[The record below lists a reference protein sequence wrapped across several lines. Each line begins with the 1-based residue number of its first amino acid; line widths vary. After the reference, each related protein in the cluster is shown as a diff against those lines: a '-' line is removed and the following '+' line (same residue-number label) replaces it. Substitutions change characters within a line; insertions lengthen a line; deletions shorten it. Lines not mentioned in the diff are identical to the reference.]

1 MKKHKQI
8 ILLTLFT
15 LYILIPF
22 DAYSQDIF
30 SLKGRWEGEMEI
42 PGTPL
47 EFNVDFSQLSDGS
60 WKGDISIP
68 AQMAKDLPLS
78 DISIS
83 GDIVTF
89 KIRGVPGDPTFKGKF
104 NETGKKIT
112 GDLIQSGQTF
122 PFHLESSADPTT
134 VVKESLLGFD
144 KIIEDALKTFDVP
157 GLALAIVK
165 EDQVVYAKG
174 FGYRDIENKL
184 PVTPDTLMAIGSS
197 TKAFTTYAMG
207 TLVDQGKL
215 EWDTPVRKFIPW
227 FRLKDTFMIER
238 LTPRDMVTHRSGLPR
253 HDLVWY
259 NNFTSSREE
268 MVRSLAHLQPSADLR
283 ERFQYN
289 NLMFLTSGY
298 LIETLTGKKWEDSI
312 RMLVFEPLDMKRSNF
327 SVEDSQKDADF
338 ALPYRENDGKIE
350 KIPFRNISTIG
361 PAGSIN
367 SCVNEMSH
375 WLIVHLN
382 QGKFQGKQLINPST
396 LQDMHLAHMPTGATP
411 TRPEISPANYGMGWF
426 VDNYR
431 GHRRFHHG
439 GNIDGFSAM
448 VSMLPH
454 DGLGF
459 VVLTNM
465 NGTGLPELIIRH
477 AADRILGLDPID
489 WLGEA
494 AKRREEGEEA
504 AEEAEQKKEIRKKT
518 GTKPS
523 HKLGDYTG
531 DYENPGYGILK
542 VELNSLGL
550 QFTFNKITTPLEH
563 WHYDT
568 FNGKKAADPTFED
581 MKLTF
586 RTDANGNIAAIAA
599 PFEPTVDEIIFSKK
613 PDARMFDPEYLKKF
627 IGDYELVGQ
636 TLTVTLKG
644 NTLTVQIPGQPV
656 LELVPDLGGEFYL
669 KEVKVI
675 SLAFIEDEQGKVTG
689 LELYQPDGTYTA
701 TKNKPEVRK

>member
-1 MKKHKQI
+1 MRKNTQTIFLCLFILFI
-8 ILLTLFT
+8 IVPTN
-15 LYILIPF
+15 P
-22 DAYSQDIF
+22 YSENNF
-30 SLKGRWEGEMEI
+30 SLEGRWEGKIEI

-47 EFNVDFSQLSDGS
+47 DFNIDFSQLPDGS

-78 DISIS
+78 DISLS
-83 GDIVTF
+83 DQNVTF
-89 KIRGVPGDPTFKGKF
+89 KISGVPGDPTFKGTF
-104 NETGKKIT
+104 NETGTKIT
-112 GDLIQSGQTF
+112 GELMQGGQTF
-122 PFHLESSADPTT
+122 PFFLESSADPTIA
-134 VVKESLLGFD
+134 VKEALQGFD
-144 KIIEDALKTFDVP
+144 EVIAEALKTFNVP
-157 GLALAIVK
+157 GMALAIVK
-165 EDQVVYAKG
+165 EDRIVFAQG
-174 FGYRDIENKL
+174 FGFRDVENKL
-184 PVTPDTLMAIGSS
+184 PVTPNTLMAIGSS

-207 TLVDQGKL
+207 ILVDQGKL
-215 EWDTPVRKFIPW
+215 EWDAPVRNFIPW
-227 FRLKDTFMIER
+227 FRLQDTFMSER
-238 LTPRDMVTHRSGLPR
+238 ITPRDMVTHRSGLPR

-268 MVRSLAHLQPSADLR
+268 LVRSLAHLQPSADLR

-312 RMLVFEPLDMKRSNF
+312 QTLVFEPLAMKRSNF
-327 SVEDSQKDADF
+327 SVEDSQKDDDY
-338 ALPYRENDGKIE
+338 ALPYRDNDGKIE

-375 WLIVHLN
+375 WLMVHLN
-382 QGKFQGKQLINPST
+382 QGKFQGEQLINPST

-411 TRPEISPANYGMGWF
+411 TRPEISPADYGMGWF

-431 GHRRFHHG
+431 GYRRFHHG

-448 VSMLPH
+448 VSMLPQ
-454 DGLGF
+454 DGVGF

-465 NGTGLPELIIRH
+465 NGTGLPELLIRH
-477 AADRILGLDPID
+477 ASDRILGLETID

-504 AEEAEQKKEIRKKT
+504 AEQAEEKKEIRRKT
-518 GTKPS
+518 GTKTS
-523 HKLGDYTG
+523 HPLEDYAG
-531 DYENPGYGILK
+531 DYENPGYGNLK
-542 VELNSLGL
+542 VELNSQGL

-568 FNGKKAADPTFED
+568 FNGKEAEDPTFHD

-586 RTDANGNIAAIAA
+586 RTDVNGHVAAIAA
-599 PFEPTVDEIIFSKK
+599 PFEPSVDEIIFTKK
-613 PDARMFDPEYLKKF
+613 PDSRMFDPEYLKKF
-627 IGDYELVGQ
+627 IGEYELAGQ
-636 TLTVTLKG
+636 IFTVNLKG
-644 NTLTVQIPGQPV
+644 NTLTLQAPGQSPY
-656 LELVPDLGGEFYL
+656 ELVPDLGEEFYL
-669 KEVKVI
+669 KQVKIV
-675 SLAFIEDEQGKVTG
+675 SMAFTVDEQGKVTG

-701 TKNKPEVRK
+701 TKIIQ